1 MQFVLMLRLLDMN
14 FWQELLKHERC
25 KIDHF
30 GTPWQSVSG
39 QKLDEAKVGL
49 RDLKNWFHCGSE
61 HRMIEKV
68 FLGSESDK
76 LSVGPSLAN
85 IYLFKVNNGNT
96 RRRCKICSKLTIKD
110 PKRRQWHRS
119 SIFIVNFEHIL
130 HLFLVFL

>member
-1 MQFVLMLRLLDMN
+1 MLRLLDMN

-25 KIDHF
+25 KIDHNSRSQGKYWKILF
-30 GTPWQSVSG
+30 IRSQNWTW
-39 QKLDEAKVGL
+39 

-76 LSVGPSLAN
+76 LSVGPSLAK

-96 RRRCKICSKLTIKD
+96 RRRCKICSKLTIKV
-110 PKRRQWHRS
+110 PKRRQ
-119 SIFIVNFEHIL
+119 
-130 HLFLVFL
+130 